1 MPPHERIGRNDR
13 VEFKQGFASHRLGLA
28 RQKSTLGVG
37 EADAPSSEP
46 VLGQSVLSLKEFD
59 NDQLMAMN
67 PASGDHQQKRQQRW
81 YRADAIILPAALR
94 S

>member
-1 MPPHERIGRNDR
+1 
-13 VEFKQGFASHRLGLA
+13 LA
-28 RQKSTLGVG
+28 FRARRALGVG

-46 VLGQSVLSLKEFD
+46 VLEQSVLSLKEFD

-67 PASGDHQQKRQQRW
+67 PASGDQQQKRQQRW
-81 YRADAIILPAALR
+81 HRTHAVILPPPLR